1 MKIAV
6 ITGSSSGMGRDF
18 AIKIDKEYNLD
29 EIWLIARREER
40 LKELGKELKTKA
52 RILSYDLSSPSSIEE
67 YKALLN
73 ETKPE
78 VEILVNAAG
87 FGVFGAF
94 EKSGE
99 RQSDIVVLNDKALVD
114 VTYTTLPYLQ
124 SGSSIV
130 NLGSNSSWQPV
141 PYIAVYGASKAFVLS
156 FSRALSMELKPRGI
170 RVLCVCPGWI
180 KTEFFDRAV
189 HDDTIVYYDRFYE
202 SKDVVERAMKDLKKG
217 RLVSILGFPVRMQVR
232 LVKFLP
238 VKLIMKI
245 WCKQQKKPC

>member
-18 AIKIDKEYNLD
+18 AIKIDKEYTLD

-99 RQSDIVVLNDKALVD
+99 KQSDIVVLNDKALVD
-114 VTYTTLPYLQ
+114 VTYTTLPYLK

-156 FSRALSMELKPRGI
+156 FSRALSMELSP
-170 RVLCVCPGWI
+170 
-180 KTEFFDRAV
+180 EESESY
-189 HDDTIVYYDRFYE
+189 VYAQVGSRQ
-202 SKDVVERAMKDLKKG
+202 SSLIGLSMTTLSSTTTGSMK
-217 RLVSILGFPVRMQVR
+217 VRMWLR
-232 LVKFLP
+232 EP
-238 VKLIMKI
+238 
-245 WCKQQKKPC
+245 